1 MQSYIYYIIRNLVK
15 FNNEQPV
22 IFNVEEND
30 ECLSFCRLLLENT
43 GDAIV
48 VLDRLGRI
56 TCWNSASEVLFGYSR
71 CEVKDKAFIEVL
83 GIENSA
89 FSFEKI
95 LNNKKGEKVQVKVA
109 RSDGKTINLEF
120 YITSFVIGSEDRI
133 LILAKSLENSKSE
146 NLKIYKLYNFLLANL
161 KNIVFIVN
169 RDGTVVFVN
178 SAIRSL
184 NYDLDDVIGE
194 NLTKFV
200 YFEDE
205 KRLRNIIESGTD
217 GVLECRVL
225 TKNGE
230 MRYLRFL
237 CIPLHKNGKV
247 TGYAGVAVDITD
259 VKIFEEK
266 LRESEKKF
274 RLLAE
279 KSLVGVYIIQDNKF
293 TYVNPKAAEILGYDV
308 NEIIGMSPVE
318 IVHPEDRELVK
329 RSLELRVSG
338 LVSAVN
344 YSFRIIRKDG
354 SIRYIEVFGS
364 RMVYEGKPTIIGTL
378 IDITEK
384 KELEEELKR
393 LNRLLTAVT
402 EINQLIV
409 RRMPRENLL
418 KHVCRILVKTGD
430 YLIAWA
436 GIMFEGMIEPI
447 AMSGK
452 RIARRY
458 LRNSINM
465 CEIVAESLHSR
476 KHTLS
481 TCKDCEGC
489 QLRTRLKGDLHVLV
503 LPLHY
508 ARKLYGAIG
517 LISKS
522 KPSDE
527 EVRTL
532 ADMSRNISLS
542 LRHQE
547 ILQQRRVA
555 VEQIKKNLEQFEFLS
570 DKLRNPLAIIR
581 GYLEIKDEIDK
592 EKIFSEIEKQVTRL
606 ENAINEL
613 RREELKT
620 YHLKKLLG
628 I

>member
-1 MQSYIYYIIRNLVK
+1 M
-15 FNNEQPV
+15 
-22 IFNVEEND
+22 EEND

-43 GDAIV
+43 GDAII
-48 VLDRLGRI
+48 VLDRFGKI
-56 TCWNSASEVLFGYSR
+56 ICWNSAAEVLFGYSR
-71 CEVKDKAFIEVL
+71 CDVKNKMFMEVL
-83 GIENSA
+83 GVSTSV
-89 FSFEKI
+89 FPFDKI
-95 LNNKKGEKVQVKVA
+95 LKSKKGKKIHAKVA
-109 RSDGKTINLEF
+109 RNDGKTINLEF
-120 YITSFVIGSEDRI
+120 FVTSFVIGSEDRI
-133 LILAKSLENSKSE
+133 LVLAKSLEDLTFKD
-146 NLKIYKLYNFLLANL
+146 LKVYRLYNFLLANL
-161 KNIVFIVN
+161 KNIIFIIDK
-169 RDGTVVFVN
+169 DGNVIFVN
-178 SAIRSL
+178 SAIRNL
-184 NYDLDDVIGE
+184 DYDLDDIIGQ

-200 YFEDE
+200 YFEDAE
-205 KRLRNIIESGTD
+205 NIRKIIRDDLD
-217 GVLECRVL
+217 GILECRVL

-237 CIPLHKNGKV
+237 YIPLHKEGEV
-247 TGYAGVAVDITD
+247 AGYAGVAVDITD
-259 VKIFEEK
+259 VKMFEKK
-266 LRESEKKF
+266 LHESERKF

-293 TYVNPKAAEILGYDV
+293 TYVNPKAAEILGYDI
-308 NEIIGMSPVE
+308 NEIIGMNPVD
-318 IVHPEDRELVK
+318 IVHPEDKELVK
-329 RSLELRVSG
+329 RSLELRISG

-354 SIRYIEVFGS
+354 TTRYIEVFGS
-364 RMVYEGKPTIIGTL
+364 RMTYEGKPTIIGTL

-384 KELEEELKR
+384 KELEEELRR

-402 EINQLIV
+402 DINQLIV
-409 RRMPRENLL
+409 RRTPKENLL
-418 KHVCRILVKTGD
+418 KYVCRILVKTGD
-430 YLIAWA
+430 YLLAWA
-436 GIMFEGMIEPI
+436 GIMLEGMIEPI

-458 LRNSINM
+458 LRNSINA

-476 KHTLS
+476 KYVLS

-489 QLRTRLKGDLHVLV
+489 QLRTRLRGDLHVLV

-517 LISKS
+517 LISS
-522 KPSDE
+522 SRPSDE

-532 ADMSRNISLS
+532 IDMSRNISLGI
-542 LRHQE
+542 RHQE
-547 ILQQRRVA
+547 ILQQRKIA
-555 VEQIKKNLEQFEFLS
+555 IEQIKKNLEQFEFLS

-592 EKIFSEIEKQVTRL
+592 EKLFSEIEKQVIRL

-613 RREELKT
+613 RKEELKT
-620 YHLKKLLG
+620 YHLKKVLG